1 VKTGISA
8 ELAAHYASGAETT
21 ARLWKITR
29 RDGEVLGFTDLDQ
42 PITYLSVDY
51 EPSSVF
57 DASAIATRAE
67 MNVDGL
73 EALGLLDSNG
83 ITEQDIEA
91 GVWDG
96 AECVLME
103 VNYRDL
109 SMGHNILSTGDVG
122 QITRKGLTYT
132 AELRGLMQAFQNN
145 IGRVIT
151 ASCDADLGDARCGVD
166 LEALRVSGTVTTG
179 AATRTFT
186 ASGMA
191 QAADYFTF
199 GVVTWVTGSN
209 AGRSMEVKQHSG
221 GGVFSLQLDMPDTIA
236 EDDEFTVVPGCNKVG
251 RAGDCKVKFSNL
263 ANFRG
268 FEDVPGQKKVLIY
281 GGQ

>member
-1 VKTGISA
+1 MKTGISA

-29 RDGEVLGFTDLDQ
+29 RDGEVFGFTDHDKA
-42 PITYLSVDY
+42 ITYLSVDY
-51 EPSSVF
+51 EPTSVF

-73 EALGLLDSNG
+73 EALGLLDSDG

-91 GVWDG
+91 GTWDG
-96 AECVLME
+96 AQCVLME
-103 VNYRDL
+103 VNWADL
-109 SMGHNILSTGDVG
+109 TMGHNVLSTGDTG

-145 IGRVIT
+145 IGRVVT

-166 LEALRVSGTVTTG
+166 LEALRVSSVVTVG

-186 ASGMA
+186 CALSPDA
-191 QAADYFTF
+191 NYFTY
-199 GVVTWVTGSN
+199 GVVTWTTGAN
-209 AGRSMEVKQHSG
+209 AGRSMEVKQQT
-221 GGVFSLQLDMPDTIA
+221 GGVFELQLDMPNAIEAGDT
-236 EDDEFTVVPGCNKVG
+236 FTAVPGCNKVG
-251 RAGDCKVKFSNL
+251 RTGDCKVKFDNYV
-263 ANFRG
+263 NFRG